1 MPDLRDLP
9 VMTKADAEAIGFAS
23 FNDVPHK
30 VLDLPDGDFT
40 LSMKTS
46 DGRRVT
52 LSFQPYSANGTAR
65 FIDIQFHDRGT
76 SIPNA
81 NGGQSPT
88 FNAFAIT
95 KGGRHIVDTRALT
108 EDIKPSIL
116 VLLMD
121 TADEERARA
130 AVLKGETPD

>member
-1 MPDLRDLP
+1 MPDIRDLP
-9 VMTKADAEAIGFAS
+9 VMTKGDAEAIGFAG

-40 LSMKTS
+40 LSVKTS
-46 DGRRVT
+46 DGRRT
-52 LSFQPYSANGTAR
+52 TFSFQPYSPDGPAR
-65 FIDIQFHDRGT
+65 FVDIQFHDRGT

-95 KGGRHIVDTRALT
+95 KGGRHIVDTRTLT

-116 VLLMD
+116 VILMD
-121 TADEERARA
+121 TVEEERARA
-130 AVLKGETPD
+130 AALKGETPD

>member
-1 MPDLRDLP
+1 MSEIRDLP
-9 VMTKADAEAIGFAS
+9 VMTKADAEAIGFAG

-30 VLDLPDGDFT
+30 VIDLPDGDFT
-40 LSMKTS
+40 LSAKTS

-52 LSFQPYSANGTAR
+52 VSFQPHSPDGAAR
-65 FIDIQFHDRGT
+65 FVDIQFHDRGT
-76 SIPNA
+76 TISSA
-81 NGGQSPT
+81 DGGNMPT

-108 EDIKPSIL
+108 EGIKPSIL

-121 TADEERARA
+121 TAEEERARA
-130 AVLKGETPD
+130 AMLKNETPG